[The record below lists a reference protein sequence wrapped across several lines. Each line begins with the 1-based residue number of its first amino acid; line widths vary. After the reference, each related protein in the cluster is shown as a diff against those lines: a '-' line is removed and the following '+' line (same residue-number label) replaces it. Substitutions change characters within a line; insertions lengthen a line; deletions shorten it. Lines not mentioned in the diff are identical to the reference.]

1 MYSVNMPN
9 WDDYDA
15 ILDWLNFNVTNHDA
29 AKFFQI
35 LFSQATEHRI
45 VFDRLV
51 TLIYYYLF
59 KSVNFSIL
67 TFLGLLGQ
75 LAILLLLLKIAFKSK
90 FTLLELIPLPYMLFS
105 LSQWELLSWA
115 MASLSQYWQLFF
127 ALIAIY
133 LAVNLNNF
141 KGMVLAFLFFKFFSI
156 YSSWWIN
163 RLSYNSFILFP
174 QQKI

>member
-67 TFLGLLGQ
+67 TFLVYIPVKSSGENYKS
-75 LAILLLLLKIAFKSK
+75 AILYKSK
-90 FTLLELIPLPYMLFS
+90 PSNLEIGIIYNKNKFS
-105 LSQWELLSWA
+105 KL
-115 MASLSQYWQLFF
+115 
-127 ALIAIY
+127 
-133 LAVNLNNF
+133 
-141 KGMVLAFLFFKFFSI
+141 
-156 YSSWWIN
+156 
-163 RLSYNSFILFP
+163 R
-174 QQKI
+174 